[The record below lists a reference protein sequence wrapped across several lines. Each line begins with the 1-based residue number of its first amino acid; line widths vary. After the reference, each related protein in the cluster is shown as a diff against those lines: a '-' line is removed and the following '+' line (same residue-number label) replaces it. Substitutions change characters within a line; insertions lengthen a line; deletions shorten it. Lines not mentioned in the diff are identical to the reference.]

1 MTAIGG
7 ARVVSHSVTV
17 PGARLEARISRPVL
31 ITAGAT
37 RNPIDA
43 MRHIS
48 ANSSGRTSAHIARAL
63 ASQTAV
69 TLLGSPQAL
78 LRIEEDAD
86 GREFGDTRDLL
97 RKMKRWV
104 QHNPG
109 GVVVHA
115 AAVGDYEVRD
125 PSASKVSS
133 QLGEWTLTL
142 HPTPKIADLIP
153 QWDPQV
159 FLVTFKAA
167 GPDTEAEDLAQICR
181 KQLRRTR
188 SQMVFGNV
196 IGALGATSTLVDAL
210 GSEAFER
217 REDALSAL
225 VARIRAVL

>member
-1 MTAIGG
+1 MV
-7 ARVVSHSVTV
+7 RV
-17 PGARLEARISRPVL
+17 EASISRPVL

-43 MRHIS
+43 MRYIS
-48 ANSSGRTSAHIARAL
+48 ANSTGRTSAHIARAL
-63 ASQTAV
+63 ATSTQV

-78 LRIEEDAD
+78 LRVGDDVD
-86 GREFGDTRDLL
+86 GQEFGDTRDLL
-97 RKMKRWV
+97 SKMRTWV
-104 QHNPG
+104 QANPG

-115 AAVGDYEVRD
+115 AAVGDYEVSE
-125 PSASKVSS
+125 PAANKVSS

-142 HPTPKIADLIP
+142 RPTPKIADLIP
-153 QWDPQV
+153 RWDPKV

-167 GPDTEAEDLAQICR
+167 GPDTGAEELVQICR
-181 KQLRRTR
+181 KQLRRTQ

-196 IGALGATSTLVDAL
+196 IGALGATSTLVDDL

-217 REDALSAL
+217 RDDALSAL

>member
-1 MTAIGG
+1 MCGG
-7 ARVVSHSVTV
+7 PRV
-17 PGARLEARISRPVL
+17 RLEARISRPVL

-37 RNPIDA
+37 RNPIDV

-48 ANSSGRTSAHIARAL
+48 ANSTGRTSAHIAHAL
-63 ASQTAV
+63 VGQSDV

-78 LRIEEDAD
+78 LRIDESVN
-86 GREFGDTRDLL
+86 GQEFSDTRDLL
-97 RKMKRWV
+97 RRMKHWV
-104 QHNPG
+104 QNNPA

-125 PSASKVSS
+125 PAGSKVSS
-133 QLGEWTLTL
+133 QLGEWSLTL
-142 HPTPKIADLIP
+142 HATPKIADLVT
-153 QWDPQV
+153 QWDPKV

-167 GPDTEAEDLAQICR
+167 GPDTGAEELVQTCR
-181 KQLRRTR
+181 KQLRRTC

>member
-1 MTAIGG
+1 
-7 ARVVSHSVTV
+7 
-17 PGARLEARISRPVL
+17 
-31 ITAGAT
+31 
-37 RNPIDA
+37 

-48 ANSSGRTSAHIARAL
+48 ANSTGRTSAHIAAAL
-63 ASQTAV
+63 AKLSHV

-78 LRIEEDAD
+78 LRVGD
-86 GREFGDTRDLL
+86 GVQGEAFTDTRDLL
-97 RKMKRWV
+97 SKMQDWV
-104 QHNPG
+104 QQNPG
-109 GVVVHA
+109 GVVIHA

-125 PSASKVSS
+125 PAQSKVSS

-153 QWDPQV
+153 QWDPKV

-167 GPDTEAEDLAQICR
+167 GPETGAEELVQICR
-181 KQLRRTR
+181 KQLLRTR
-188 SQMVFGNV
+188 SQLVFGNV

-217 REDALSAL
+217 RDDALGAL

>member
-1 MTAIGG
+1 
-7 ARVVSHSVTV
+7 
-17 PGARLEARISRPVL
+17 L

-48 ANSSGRTSAHIARAL
+48 ANSTGRTSAHIAMAL
-63 ASQTAV
+63 STASQV

-78 LRIEEDAD
+78 LRIGEGVD
-86 GREFGDTRDLL
+86 GQEFGDTRDLL
-97 RKMKRWV
+97 SKMKAWV
-104 QHNPG
+104 QANPG

-115 AAVGDYEVRD
+115 AAVGDYEVST
-125 PSASKVSS
+125 PAQSKVSS

-142 HPTPKIADLIP
+142 RPTPKIADLIP

-167 GPDTEAEDLAQICR
+167 GPDTGAEELVQICR
-181 KQLRRTR
+181 KQLLRTR

-217 REDALSAL
+217 RDDALSAL